1 MRRGA
6 SARTSVEA
14 AVRME
19 RILLPDVCTAD
30 RFLDKAAPRKRKK
43 AAMAAAAVPAAAEAA
58 ATASEASASASDA
71 PLKAPRR
78 AYELNARRPKTPSAS
93 SRSSSFS
100 SFSTASNDSAG
111 SNLSLC
117 SFRAPRACAQR
128 GDTVAIAVVVS
139 PLCEDR

>member
-1 MRRGA
+1 
-6 SARTSVEA
+6 
-14 AVRME
+14 ME

-43 AAMAAAAVPAAAEAA
+43 AAMAAAAAPAAAEVA
-58 ATASEASASASDA
+58 ATASEASASASASDA

-100 SFSTASNDSAG
+100 SFSMESTGSAS

-117 SFRAPRACAQR
+117 SFHAPRARAQR

-139 PLCEDR
+139 PLCEGR

>member
-1 MRRGA
+1 
-6 SARTSVEA
+6 
-14 AVRME
+14 ME

-30 RFLDKAAPRKRKK
+30 RFLDKATPRKRKK
-43 AAMAAAAVPAAAEAA
+43 AAAAAAAAPSAEEAA
-58 ATASEASASASDA
+58 ATASEASASASASASDV

-100 SFSTASNDSAG
+100 SLSMESTGSAS

-117 SFRAPRACAQR
+117 SFHAPRAHAQR

-139 PLCEDR
+139 PLCEGR